1 LKAVRQALES
11 GDIARI
17 RSEADAL
24 ENAMQRIGQE
34 VYSQNGATAGTGS
47 GTGSHASEGEAGT
60 IEGEFREV

>member
-34 VYSQNGATAGTGS
+34 VYSQNGATAGAGS
-47 GTGSHASEGEAGT
+47 SPNNHASEGEAGT